1 MKVTVVRV
9 GVAVHEPP
17 VLVVVD
23 EGVEVRPGQAVLVAV
38 LQGPVA
44 EPREQVEGRR
54 AWRGI
59 VSGGRGRYRSGA
71 QETYRR
77 GTP

>member
-9 GVAVHEPP
+9 GVTVHEPP
-17 VLVVVD
+17 VLVLVE

-38 LQGPVA
+38 LQWPVA

-54 AWRGI
+54 AWRGV
-59 VSGGRGRYRSGA
+59 VSGGCDGSCSGN
-71 QETYRR
+71 QETYR
-77 GTP
+77 

>member
-9 GVAVHEPP
+9 GVAVQEPP
-17 VLVVVD
+17 VLVVVE

-54 AWRGI
+54 AWRGV
-59 VSGGRGRYRSGA
+59 VSGGCDGSCSGN
-71 QETYRR
+71 QETYR
-77 GTP
+77 